1 MINNKIIYQVDSF
14 ATQPFKGNP
23 AGVMIV
29 NKDFQVELKQN
40 IAMEMNL
47 SETAFIVPNGNSYDI
62 RFFTPT
68 TEIPLCGHA
77 TLASAF
83 ILYETGAV
91 DKKDS
96 IIFNSN
102 VGELVIT
109 NNNGWIIMNL
119 PKFPYKRIAL
129 IPGLKEIIG
138 FEPVELYESS
148 YSWKIAVASKE
159 DDIKNIKPDFDKL
172 LEMELGH
179 LMVTAKSSS
188 IDSDFVVRCFVP
200 LMGIPE
206 DPVTGSAHCALTP
219 LWAEKLDKHEL
230 ESVQLS
236 ERTGR
241 LKLKLLGD
249 RVEIMGRATLVFKAE
264 LKLDL

>member
-14 ATQPFKGNP
+14 ATEAFKGNP

-29 NKDFQVELKQN
+29 DNNFSVDLKQN

-47 SETAFIVPNGNSYDI
+47 SETAFIVPNGNSFDI
-62 RFFTPT
+62 RFFTPID
-68 TEIPLCGHA
+68 EIPLCGHA

-83 ILYETGAV
+83 ILYEIGAV
-91 DKKDS
+91 HKNDS

-102 VGELVIT
+102 VGELIIK
-109 NNNGWIIMNL
+109 NKDGWITMNL
-119 PKFPYKRIAL
+119 PRFPYKKISL
-129 IPGLKEIIG
+129 IPGLKDILG
-138 FEPVELYESS
+138 FEAIELYESS
-148 YSWKIAVASKE
+148 YKWKIAVAEKE

-172 LEMELGH
+172 MEMELGH
-179 LMVTAKSSS
+179 LMVTAKSETT
-188 IDSDFVVRCFVP
+188 DSDFVVRCFVP

-230 ESVQLS
+230 VSVQLS

-241 LKLKLLGD
+241 LKLNLLGD
-249 RVEIMGRATLVFKAE
+249 RVEIMGKATLIFRAE
-264 LKLDL
+264 LNL